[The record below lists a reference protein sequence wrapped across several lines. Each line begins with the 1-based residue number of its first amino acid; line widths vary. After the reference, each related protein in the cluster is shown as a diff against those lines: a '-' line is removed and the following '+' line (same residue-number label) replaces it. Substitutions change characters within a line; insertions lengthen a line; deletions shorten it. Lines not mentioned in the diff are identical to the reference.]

1 MANAFVLTP
10 VVMQAFAS
18 EMSKLA
24 LSGNMARF
32 VEGAK
37 HEVGPALGAVL
48 GAGTAKVVGI
58 DPLAGAA
65 AGYGLGAS
73 GDIVKALRKKS
84 LGIHPEKEV
93 SWGEMRQVAKARRAA
108 PTAVPSAVAA

>member
-1 MANAFVLTP
+1 MANALALTP

-18 EMSKLA
+18 EMSKIA
-24 LSGNMARF
+24 LSGNVAKF
-32 VEGAK
+32 LEGAK
-37 HEVGPALGAVL
+37 HEVGPAMGAVL
-48 GAGTAKVVGI
+48 GAGTAKVIGI

-93 SWGEMRQVAKARRAA
+93 SWGEMRQIAKARRA
-108 PTAVPSAVAA
+108 PTTLPFAA